1 MVLNHSGVFVVYGFA
16 RASVAWCIL
25 LHLAK
30 IICTSI
36 QRLRNTCRRHDDIS
50 TKMVQIL
57 WKTRLKSCYK
67 KKYYRA
73 GINCIHKNSE
83 LSRMNFE
90 YTFNICNLCN
100 PPHKATYPSIKIF
113 FIRSWCYYRN
123 KQKCKQK

>member
-1 MVLNHSGVFVVYGFA
+1 MVLNHSRVFVVYGFA

-90 YTFNICNLCN
+90 CLVHIGNLFYLVPKAIY
-100 PPHKATYPSIKIF
+100 PPVKNFLIQ
-113 FIRSWCYYRN
+113 SWGYNRN